1 MDDFNQVNQIVSDA
15 IKDSSYITVLISS
28 GVYILYTLII
38 RLVDLFKAKD
48 RNKPLIQMA
57 SAIKEVSENV
67 VKLNT
72 VLDKQIQDAESKEL
86 TKVRQVISLT
96 FDSFRANI
104 SKTCNEI
111 IIHNNIEENRKILAE
126 LVQTLNE
133 LDNQNNLVVLLKIS
147 NLSDYFSQLAY
158 VENLQA
164 KLIEKTTFLAKLNE
178 TLNDSLNQSEELKK
192 QYKDLEDLEYKEPS
206 KEQILQDLKEAVN
219 ELKLVEEG
227 KLIARPAKELLD
239 ELE

>member
-1 MDDFNQVNQIVSDA
+1 MDDFNQINQIVSDA
-15 IKDSSYITVLISS
+15 IKDSSYVTVLISS

-72 VLDKQIQDAESKEL
+72 VLDKQIQNAESKEL
-86 TKVRQVISLT
+86 TKVRQVISLA

-111 IIHNNIEENRKILAE
+111 IVHNNIDTNR
-126 LVQTLNE
+126 
-133 LDNQNNLVVLLKIS
+133 NLIR
-147 NLSDYFSQLAY
+147 
-158 VENLQA
+158 ENLFKTISTEYY
-164 KLIEKTTFLAKLNE
+164 KLYNVFSAYEVDGINIATKIKDEWIDDTTKECLE
-178 TLNDSLNQSEELKK
+178 VIYDGQD
-192 QYKDLEDLEYKEPS
+192 KDVRIG
-206 KEQILQDLKEAVN
+206 QILNKLTIIANERSVYVN
-219 ELKLVEEG
+219 NKVFNH
-227 KLIARPAKELLD
+227 
-239 ELE
+239 

>member
-1 MDDFNQVNQIVSDA
+1 MEDFNQVNQIVSDA

-48 RNKPLIQMA
+48 GNKPLIQMA

-72 VLDKQIQDAESKEL
+72 VLDKQIQDAESKER
-86 TKVRQVISLT
+86 TKVRQVISLA

-111 IIHNNIEENRKILAE
+111 IIHNNIEENR
-126 LVQTLNE
+126 
-133 LDNQNNLVVLLKIS
+133 NLIR
-147 NLSDYFSQLAY
+147 
-158 VENLQA
+158 ENLFKTISTEYY
-164 KLIEKTTFLAKLNE
+164 KLYNVFSAYEVDGINIATKIKDEWIDDTTKECLE
-178 TLNDSLNQSEELKK
+178 VIYDGQD
-192 QYKDLEDLEYKEPS
+192 KDVRIG
-206 KEQILQDLKEAVN
+206 QILNKLTIIANEHSVYVN
-219 ELKLVEEG
+219 NKVFNH
-227 KLIARPAKELLD
+227 
-239 ELE
+239 

>member
-67 VKLNT
+67 VKLNAI
-72 VLDKQIQDAESKEL
+72 LDKQIQDAESKEL
-86 TKVRQVISLT
+86 TKVRQVISLA

-111 IIHNNIEENRKILAE
+111 IIHNNIDKNRDLIR
-126 LVQTLNE
+126 
-133 LDNQNNLVVLLKIS
+133 
-147 NLSDYFSQLAY
+147 
-158 VENLQA
+158 ENLFKTISTEYY
-164 KLIEKTTFLAKLNE
+164 KLYNVFSAYEVDGINIATKIKDEWIDDTTKECLE
-178 TLNDSLNQSEELKK
+178 VIYDGQD
-192 QYKDLEDLEYKEPS
+192 KDVRIG
-206 KEQILQDLKEAVN
+206 QILNKITIIANEHSVYVN
-219 ELKLVEEG
+219 NKVFNH
-227 KLIARPAKELLD
+227 
-239 ELE
+239 

>member
-38 RLVDLFKAKD
+38 RLVDLFKAKN

-72 VLDKQIQDAESKEL
+72 VLDKQIQNVESKEL
-86 TKVRQVISLT
+86 NKVRQVISLA

-111 IIHNNIEENRKILAE
+111 IIHNNIDTNRDLIR
-126 LVQTLNE
+126 
-133 LDNQNNLVVLLKIS
+133 
-147 NLSDYFSQLAY
+147 
-158 VENLQA
+158 ENLFKTISTEYY
-164 KLIEKTTFLAKLNE
+164 KLYNVFSAYEVDGINIATKIKDEWIDDTTKECLEVIYDGQN
-178 TLNDSLNQSEELKK
+178 
-192 QYKDLEDLEYKEPS
+192 KDVRIG
-206 KEQILQDLKEAVN
+206 QILNKLTIIANEHSVYVN
-219 ELKLVEEG
+219 NKVFNH
-227 KLIARPAKELLD
+227 
-239 ELE
+239 

>member
-86 TKVRQVISLT
+86 TKVRQVISLA

-111 IIHNNIEENRKILAE
+111 IIHNNIEENRDLIR
-126 LVQTLNE
+126 
-133 LDNQNNLVVLLKIS
+133 
-147 NLSDYFSQLAY
+147 
-158 VENLQA
+158 ENLFKTITTEYY
-164 KLIEKTTFLAKLNE
+164 KLYNVFSAYEVDGINIATKIKDEWIDDTTKECLEVIYDGQDKDVRIGQIINKLTIIANE
-178 TLNDSLNQSEELKK
+178 HSV
-192 QYKDLEDLEYKEPS
+192 Y
-206 KEQILQDLKEAVN
+206 VN
-219 ELKLVEEG
+219 NKVFNH
-227 KLIARPAKELLD
+227 
-239 ELE
+239 

>member
-15 IKDSSYITVLISS
+15 IKNSSYITVLISS

-48 RNKPLIQMA
+48 RNKPLIQMV

-86 TKVRQVISLT
+86 TKVRQVISLA

-111 IIHNNIEENRKILAE
+111 IIHNNIEENRDLIR
-126 LVQTLNE
+126 
-133 LDNQNNLVVLLKIS
+133 
-147 NLSDYFSQLAY
+147 
-158 VENLQA
+158 ENLFKTISTEYYKLYNVFSAYEVDGINIATKIKDEWIDDTTKECLEVIYDGQDKDVRIGQIIN
-164 KLIEKTTFLAKLNE
+164 KLIIIANE
-178 TLNDSLNQSEELKK
+178 HSV
-192 QYKDLEDLEYKEPS
+192 Y
-206 KEQILQDLKEAVN
+206 VN
-219 ELKLVEEG
+219 NKVFNH
-227 KLIARPAKELLD
+227 
-239 ELE
+239 

>member
-15 IKDSSYITVLISS
+15 IKDTSYITVLISS

-86 TKVRQVISLT
+86 TKVRQVISLA

-111 IIHNNIEENRKILAE
+111 IIHNNIEENRDLIR
-126 LVQTLNE
+126 
-133 LDNQNNLVVLLKIS
+133 
-147 NLSDYFSQLAY
+147 
-158 VENLQA
+158 ENLFKTISTEYY
-164 KLIEKTTFLAKLNE
+164 KLYNVFSAYEVDGINIATKIKDEWIDDTTKECLE
-178 TLNDSLNQSEELKK
+178 VIYDGQD
-192 QYKDLEDLEYKEPS
+192 KDVRIG
-206 KEQILQDLKEAVN
+206 QILNKLTIIANEHSVYVN
-219 ELKLVEEG
+219 NKVFNH
-227 KLIARPAKELLD
+227 
-239 ELE
+239 

>member
-1 MDDFNQVNQIVSDA
+1 MDDFNQINQIVSDA

-38 RLVDLFKAKD
+38 KLVDLFKAKD

-72 VLDKQIQDAESKEL
+72 VLDKQIQNAESKEL
-86 TKVRQVISLT
+86 TKVRQVISLA

-111 IIHNNIEENRKILAE
+111 IIHNNIDTNRDLIR
-126 LVQTLNE
+126 
-133 LDNQNNLVVLLKIS
+133 
-147 NLSDYFSQLAY
+147 
-158 VENLQA
+158 ENLFKTISTEYY
-164 KLIEKTTFLAKLNE
+164 KLYNVFSAYEVDGINIATKIKDEWINDTTKECLE
-178 TLNDSLNQSEELKK
+178 VIYDGQD
-192 QYKDLEDLEYKEPS
+192 KDVRIG
-206 KEQILQDLKEAVN
+206 QILNKLTIIANEHSVYVN
-219 ELKLVEEG
+219 NKVFNH
-227 KLIARPAKELLD
+227 
-239 ELE
+239 

>member
-1 MDDFNQVNQIVSDA
+1 MDDFNQINQIVSDA

-72 VLDKQIQDAESKEL
+72 VLDKQIQNAESKEL
-86 TKVRQVISLT
+86 TKVRQVISLA

-111 IIHNNIEENRKILAE
+111 IIHNNIEENRDLIR
-126 LVQTLNE
+126 
-133 LDNQNNLVVLLKIS
+133 
-147 NLSDYFSQLAY
+147 
-158 VENLQA
+158 ENLFKTISTEYY
-164 KLIEKTTFLAKLNE
+164 KLYNVFSAYEVDGINISTKIKDEWIDDTTKECLE
-178 TLNDSLNQSEELKK
+178 VIYDGQD
-192 QYKDLEDLEYKEPS
+192 KDVRIG
-206 KEQILQDLKEAVN
+206 QILNKLTIIANEHSVYVN
-219 ELKLVEEG
+219 NKVFNH
-227 KLIARPAKELLD
+227 
-239 ELE
+239 

>member
-86 TKVRQVISLT
+86 TKVRQVISLA

-111 IIHNNIEENRKILAE
+111 IIHNNVEENRDLIR
-126 LVQTLNE
+126 
-133 LDNQNNLVVLLKIS
+133 
-147 NLSDYFSQLAY
+147 
-158 VENLQA
+158 ENLFKTISTEYY
-164 KLIEKTTFLAKLNE
+164 KLYNVFSAYEVDGINIATKIKDEWIDDTNKECLEVIYDGQDKDVRIGQIINKLTIIANE
-178 TLNDSLNQSEELKK
+178 HSV
-192 QYKDLEDLEYKEPS
+192 Y
-206 KEQILQDLKEAVN
+206 VN
-219 ELKLVEEG
+219 NKVFNH
-227 KLIARPAKELLD
+227 
-239 ELE
+239 

>member
-1 MDDFNQVNQIVSDA
+1 MEDFNQVNQIVSDA

-28 GVYILYTLII
+28 GVYILYTLIV

-86 TKVRQVISLT
+86 TKVRQVISLA

-111 IIHNNIEENRKILAE
+111 IIHNNIEENRDLIR
-126 LVQTLNE
+126 
-133 LDNQNNLVVLLKIS
+133 
-147 NLSDYFSQLAY
+147 
-158 VENLQA
+158 ENLFKTISTEYYKLYNVFSAYEVDGINIATKIKDEWIDDTTKECLEVIYDGQDKDVRIGQIIN
-164 KLIEKTTFLAKLNE
+164 KLIIIANE
-178 TLNDSLNQSEELKK
+178 HSV
-192 QYKDLEDLEYKEPS
+192 Y
-206 KEQILQDLKEAVN
+206 VN
-219 ELKLVEEG
+219 NKVFNH
-227 KLIARPAKELLD
+227 
-239 ELE
+239 

>member
-72 VLDKQIQDAESKEL
+72 VLDKQIQDAESKEV
-86 TKVRQVISLT
+86 TKVRQVISLA

-111 IIHNNIEENRKILAE
+111 IIHNNIEENRDLIR
-126 LVQTLNE
+126 
-133 LDNQNNLVVLLKIS
+133 
-147 NLSDYFSQLAY
+147 
-158 VENLQA
+158 ENLFKTISTEYYKLYNVFSAYEVDGINIATKIKDEWIDDTTKECLEVIYDGQDKDVRIGQIIN
-164 KLIEKTTFLAKLNE
+164 KLIIIANE
-178 TLNDSLNQSEELKK
+178 HSV
-192 QYKDLEDLEYKEPS
+192 Y
-206 KEQILQDLKEAVN
+206 VN
-219 ELKLVEEG
+219 NKVFNH
-227 KLIARPAKELLD
+227 
-239 ELE
+239 

>member
-86 TKVRQVISLT
+86 TKVRQVISLA

-111 IIHNNIEENRKILAE
+111 IIHNNIDKNKDLIR
-126 LVQTLNE
+126 
-133 LDNQNNLVVLLKIS
+133 
-147 NLSDYFSQLAY
+147 
-158 VENLQA
+158 ENLFKTVSTEYY
-164 KLIEKTTFLAKLNE
+164 KLYNVFSAYEVDGINIATKIKDEWIDDTTKECLE
-178 TLNDSLNQSEELKK
+178 VIYDGQD
-192 QYKDLEDLEYKEPS
+192 KDARIG
-206 KEQILQDLKEAVN
+206 QILNKLTIIANEHSVYVN
-219 ELKLVEEG
+219 NKVFNH
-227 KLIARPAKELLD
+227 
-239 ELE
+239 

>member
-67 VKLNT
+67 VKLNA

-86 TKVRQVISLT
+86 TKVRQVISLA

-111 IIHNNIEENRKILAE
+111 IIHNNIEENRDLIR
-126 LVQTLNE
+126 
-133 LDNQNNLVVLLKIS
+133 
-147 NLSDYFSQLAY
+147 
-158 VENLQA
+158 ENLFKTISTEYY
-164 KLIEKTTFLAKLNE
+164 KLYNVFSAYEVDGINIATKIKDEWIDDTTKECLEVIYDGQDKDVRIGQIINKLTIIANE
-178 TLNDSLNQSEELKK
+178 HSV
-192 QYKDLEDLEYKEPS
+192 Y
-206 KEQILQDLKEAVN
+206 VN
-219 ELKLVEEG
+219 NKVFNH
-227 KLIARPAKELLD
+227 
-239 ELE
+239 

>member
-1 MDDFNQVNQIVSDA
+1 MDDFNQINQIVSDA

-28 GVYILYTLII
+28 GIYILYTLII

-72 VLDKQIQDAESKEL
+72 VLDKQIQNAESKEL
-86 TKVRQVISLT
+86 TKVRQVISLA

-111 IIHNNIEENRKILAE
+111 IIHNNIDENRDLIR
-126 LVQTLNE
+126 
-133 LDNQNNLVVLLKIS
+133 
-147 NLSDYFSQLAY
+147 
-158 VENLQA
+158 ENLFKTISTEYY
-164 KLIEKTTFLAKLNE
+164 KLYNVFSAYEVDGINIATKIKDEWIDDTTKECLE
-178 TLNDSLNQSEELKK
+178 VIYDGQD
-192 QYKDLEDLEYKEPS
+192 KDVRIG
-206 KEQILQDLKEAVN
+206 QILNKLTIIANEHSVYVN
-219 ELKLVEEG
+219 NKVFNH
-227 KLIARPAKELLD
+227 
-239 ELE
+239 

>member
-1 MDDFNQVNQIVSDA
+1 MYDFNQVNQIVSDA

-86 TKVRQVISLT
+86 TKVRQVISLA

-111 IIHNNIEENRKILAE
+111 IIHNNIDKNRDLIR
-126 LVQTLNE
+126 
-133 LDNQNNLVVLLKIS
+133 
-147 NLSDYFSQLAY
+147 
-158 VENLQA
+158 ENLFKTISTEYY
-164 KLIEKTTFLAKLNE
+164 KLYNVFSAYEVDGINIATKIKDEWIDDTTKECLEVIYDGQDKDVRIGQIINKLTIIANE
-178 TLNDSLNQSEELKK
+178 HSV
-192 QYKDLEDLEYKEPS
+192 Y
-206 KEQILQDLKEAVN
+206 VN
-219 ELKLVEEG
+219 NKVFNH
-227 KLIARPAKELLD
+227 
-239 ELE
+239 

>member
-15 IKDSSYITVLISS
+15 IKDSSYITVSISS

-86 TKVRQVISLT
+86 TKVRQVISLA

-111 IIHNNIEENRKILAE
+111 IIHNNIEENRDLIR
-126 LVQTLNE
+126 
-133 LDNQNNLVVLLKIS
+133 
-147 NLSDYFSQLAY
+147 
-158 VENLQA
+158 ENLFKTISTEYY
-164 KLIEKTTFLAKLNE
+164 KLYNVFSAYEVDGINIATKIKDKWIDDTTKECLEVIYDSQDKDVRIGQIINKLTIIANE
-178 TLNDSLNQSEELKK
+178 HSV
-192 QYKDLEDLEYKEPS
+192 Y
-206 KEQILQDLKEAVN
+206 VN
-219 ELKLVEEG
+219 NKVFNH
-227 KLIARPAKELLD
+227 
-239 ELE
+239 